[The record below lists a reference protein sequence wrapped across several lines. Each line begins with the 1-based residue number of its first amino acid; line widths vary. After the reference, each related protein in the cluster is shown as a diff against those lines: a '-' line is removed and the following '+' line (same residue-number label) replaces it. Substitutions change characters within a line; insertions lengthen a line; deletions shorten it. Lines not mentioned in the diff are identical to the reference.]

1 MPPGATQV
9 SQGPPRGPLR
19 PVSAFGWPPGAS
31 AVCLP
36 GIAPGNTHPSPSRGG
51 TITSSV
57 PDLWTPELECRNRQ
71 RSPGFSC
78 VIPGGLWAASATR
91 QAPGIG
97 TSRQV
102 QMAT

>member
-9 SQGPPRGPLR
+9 SQGPPRGSPSAGLGLR
-19 PVSAFGWPPGAS
+19 VAPRGICRVPPRT
-31 AVCLP
+31 
-36 GIAPGNTHPSPSRGG
+36 APGNTHPSPSRGG